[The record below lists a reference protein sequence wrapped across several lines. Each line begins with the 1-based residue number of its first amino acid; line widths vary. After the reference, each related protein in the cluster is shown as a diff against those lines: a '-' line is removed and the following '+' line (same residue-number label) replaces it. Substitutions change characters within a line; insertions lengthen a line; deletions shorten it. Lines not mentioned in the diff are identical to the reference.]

1 MIYDLIVH
9 CSLSIVHCPL
19 KQFQLFPDFCFERD
33 DVAAVE
39 VAVVTVLFADV
50 GAVGDL
56 LGVGF
61 GLEAEMVGAGIGG
74 TDQAGEVEEREVCGF
89 VMPEMVRAVGRL
101 ERGPLSVPIR
111 VGSAIPHQSE
121 EIMMFRRKHGGS
133 PSAFERTLCED
144 DPGVHAE
151 QLFRFGGSLPA
162 SM

>member
-1 MIYDLIVH
+1 
-9 CSLSIVHCPL
+9 
-19 KQFQLFPDFCFERD
+19 
-33 DVAAVE
+33 
-39 VAVVTVLFADV
+39 
-50 GAVGDL
+50 
-56 LGVGF
+56 
-61 GLEAEMVGAGIGG
+61 MVGAGIGG

-111 VGSAIPHQSE
+111 VGSAISHQSE